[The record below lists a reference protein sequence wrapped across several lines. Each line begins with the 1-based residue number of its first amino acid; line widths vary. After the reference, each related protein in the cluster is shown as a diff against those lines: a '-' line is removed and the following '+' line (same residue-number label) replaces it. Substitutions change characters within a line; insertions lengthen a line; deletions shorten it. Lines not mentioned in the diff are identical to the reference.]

1 MKTAGKIIA
10 TIIVFFV
17 AGGLI
22 VAWSVYQ
29 KGDVEKTVGDVKIFT
44 DDNFQELVVEGSKVH
59 PILIDF
65 YADWCFPC
73 KLLEPIIEQ
82 LAKDFRGK
90 AVIGRLNTERNMIAQ
105 RFGVNRIP
113 AVFIIRDGEIKDAF
127 YGVVSKE
134 KMAKALRDSGS

>member
-1 MKTAGKIIA
+1 MKTAGKIVA

-29 KGDVEKTVGDVKIFT
+29 KGDVGKAVGDVKIFT
-44 DDNFQELVVEGSKVH
+44 DDNFQELVVEASKVH

-73 KLLEPIIEQ
+73 KLLEPVIEQ

-90 AVIGRLNTERNMIAQ
+90 AVIGRLNTERNMIAR
-105 RFGVNRIP
+105 RFGVKRIP

>member
-29 KGDVEKTVGDVKIFT
+29 KGGVEKAVGDVKVFT
-44 DDNFQELVVEGSKVH
+44 DENFQELVVEASKMH

-90 AVIGRLNTERNMIAQ
+90 AVIGRLNAETNMIAR
-105 RFGVNRIP
+105 RFDVKRIP
-113 AVFIIRDGEIKDAF
+113 TVFIIRDGEIKDAF

-134 KMAKALRDSGS
+134 KMAKALRDLGS